1 MPVLELNFERLKSYI
16 NFSPVASFDKPS
28 RILQLARP
36 HSLSRQIVA
45 ATMSRVTDATPINP
59 FERSDAPSGA
69 PSAQARP
76 TSEPVPVIGQPVYV
90 FNPEQDAQPTQP
102 WYARST
108 KMFTIMEIDVHV
120 SGLMLLYIAIV
131 VVLASFSGFYWFFLQ
146 LISSIT
152 LFATVLVHE
161 LGHCAAARKV
171 GGTVSHILLWP
182 LGGLAYIN
190 LDDSSAKGDLGVA
203 VAGPA
208 THIPMFFA
216 WFLIYLATGGN
227 PNITSRLGHNFVR
240 DVASQGCWLN
250 IYLFLFNL
258 FIPAYPLDGSRV
270 VSNMLAICGVSMR
283 TAGWIV
289 ITLSVIMS
297 CGLLAYGFILTQFLT
312 LFVGVFTLAETWKLF
327 SLQRNNQLAEHP
339 TFAKYSDR
347 SDNRASSNSWTVQ
360 VV

>member
-1 MPVLELNFERLKSYI
+1 
-16 NFSPVASFDKPS
+16 
-28 RILQLARP
+28 
-36 HSLSRQIVA
+36 
-45 ATMSRVTDATPINP
+45 MSRSIDETPINP
-59 FERSDAPSGA
+59 FERSDAPPSAA
-69 PSAQARP
+69 PPAQARP
-76 TSEPVPVIGQPVYV
+76 TSEPVIGQPVYAL
-90 FNPEQDAQPTQP
+90 NPEQDAQPTQP

-108 KMFTIMEIDVHV
+108 KLFTIMEIDVHV
-120 SGLMLLYIAIV
+120 SGLLVLYCAIV
-131 VVLASFSGFYWFFLQ
+131 VVLQSFFGFYWFFLQ
-146 LISSIT
+146 LITSFV

-208 THIPMFFA
+208 THVPMFIV
-216 WFLIYLATGGN
+216 WFLIYLAAGGN
-227 PNITSRLGHNFVR
+227 STVTSRYGHNFVR
-240 DVASQGCWLN
+240 DVASEGCWLN
-250 IYLFLFNL
+250 IYLLLFNL
-258 FIPAYPLDGSRV
+258 LIPAYPLDGSRII
-270 VSNMLAICGVSMR
+270 SNALALCGVPVR

-297 CGLLAYGFILTQFLT
+297 CGLLAYGFILSPFLT

-327 SLQRNNQLAEHP
+327 SLQRNDRLGEHP

-347 SDNRASSNSWTVQ
+347 SGNRASGTSWSVQ
-360 VV
+360 AI